1 LHKRYGKGLI
11 IETNSRYV
19 QGMTGECTY
28 TVLGLEQINERRRRA
43 QGSPTT
49 VSNSIDAD
57 AAGEE
62 RKRDREWGGE
72 ERGDRLFT
80 FWKGNKKRA
89 FRRDVVVTAAIRT
102 RWKMR

>member
-1 LHKRYGKGLI
+1 MHIHSIGTGKKK
-11 IETNSRYV
+11 E
-19 QGMTGECTY
+19 
-28 TVLGLEQINERRRRA
+28 EQINERRRRA

-62 RKRDREWGGE
+62 RKRQNGG
-72 ERGDRLFT
+72 RGATDFLRFG
-80 FWKGNKKRA
+80 KGNKKRA

>member
-1 LHKRYGKGLI
+1 MHIHSIGTGKKK
-11 IETNSRYV
+11 EER
-19 QGMTGECTY
+19 
-28 TVLGLEQINERRRRA
+28 INERRRRA

-62 RKRDREWGGE
+62 RKRQNGG
-72 ERGDRLFT
+72 RGATDFLRFG
-80 FWKGNKKRA
+80 KGTRSEHLGE
-89 FRRDVVVTAAIRT
+89 DVVVTAAIRT

>member
-1 LHKRYGKGLI
+1 MHIHSIGTGKKK
-11 IETNSRYV
+11 E
-19 QGMTGECTY
+19 
-28 TVLGLEQINERRRRA
+28 EQINERRRRA

-62 RKRDREWGGE
+62 SKRQNGG
-72 ERGDRLFT
+72 RGGDRLFT